1 MFLHKKG
8 CMMQGSG
15 NQSEVS
21 RLIHQ
26 IDAEYTAAR
35 LAMAGYAEV
44 ARHEAITKRMENMGR
59 LHEEL
64 MGIVGE
70 EKATEALVRAM
81 SGEA

>member
-1 MFLHKKG
+1 
-8 CMMQGSG
+8 
-15 NQSEVS
+15 
-21 RLIHQ
+21 
-26 IDAEYTAAR
+26 
-35 LAMAGYAEV
+35 
-44 ARHEAITKRMENMGR
+44 MENMGR

>member
-1 MFLHKKG
+1 
-8 CMMQGSG
+8 MQEAN
-15 NQSEVS
+15 NQSEVA
-21 RLIHQ
+21 RLMQ
-26 IDAEYTAAR
+26 RLDAECEAAR
-35 LAMAGYAEV
+35 LAMHGYAET